1 MSTVYSDIPHNWNL
15 VEGSVI
21 CDSQE
26 IIEKLFLAEKVLFYD
41 TCSFR
46 YHSNLKEVNKK
57 QLAEFF
63 LQKKM
68 VIVLAKTIIMELA
81 SYSGFLEKSYIDF
94 IKELRESGITIITLK
109 EENLFEL
116 LSVCF
121 STNEAVNSYLLWA
134 VRSLKAPVSTITE
147 TLQKDTLLNAEVK
160 MGLHQASSDIY
171 NHFFQKVRNNKE
183 SGDNLGEEI
192 LAICLHILSHVP
204 GMKDGKLCV
213 ITEDKG
219 GAGKINWL
227 MQATNRYYKG
237 ARIIIYSTPKLI
249 QTMIYSNIKIN
260 KEDLSSFLRADDG
273 SNIVI
278 TGTTEYDFHSCRN
291 ISLTKS
297 KLVELL
303 MESGKI
309 NILF

>member
-1 MSTVYSDIPHNWNL
+1 MKRLIADEQLTLFDVQFNSLKD
-15 VEGSVI
+15 
-21 CDSQE
+21 E
-26 IIEKLFLAEKVLFYD
+26 II
-41 TCSFR
+41 
-46 YHSNLKEVNKK
+46 K
-57 QLAEFF
+57 QLKNNFDE
-63 LQKKM
+63 
-68 VIVLAKTIIMELA
+68 
-81 SYSGFLEKSYIDF
+81 ID
-94 IKELRESGITIITLK
+94 G
-109 EENLFEL
+109 N
-116 LSVCF
+116 
-121 STNEAVNSYLLWA
+121 
-134 VRSLKAPVSTITE
+134 
-147 TLQKDTLLNAEVK
+147 
-160 MGLHQASSDIY
+160 
-171 NHFFQKVRNNKE
+171 NNKE

-219 GAGKINWL
+219 GAGKINSL

-297 KLVELL
+297 ELVELL